1 MYARVIR
8 IGGSPSKIDEGVD
21 AFINQAAPRAKTQD
35 GYSGIRLLINRDSG
49 RAIVVGFWRDQAALD
64 ASREA
69 LRGLRESQAAI
80 WGSGPP
86 EIEEFEAAV
95 QHRPKS
101 TDKGNWARLT
111 TLQGDP
117 AKVDEGIKHFES
129 VTIPGIEKLSGF
141 RAAILLVNR
150 GNGGALVATVW
161 DSKSELDSSA
171 DAATPVRSAAAE
183 VLGAGRPQVESF
195 EVAYAELLAPVA
207 S

>member
-8 IGGSPSKIDEGVD
+8 IGGSPSKVDEGVD
-21 AFINQAAPRAKTQD
+21 AFIDQAAPRAKAQD
-35 GYSGIRLLINRDSG
+35 GYSGIRLLINRNSG
-49 RAIVVGFWRDQAALD
+49 QAMVVGFWRDQAALD
-64 ASREA
+64 ASRE
-69 LRGLRESQAAI
+69 GLRSLRDSQATI

-117 AKVDEGIKHFES
+117 AKIDEGIKHFES

-141 RAAILLVNR
+141 RAAILFVNHE
-150 GNGGALVATVW
+150 NGRALVATVW

-171 DAATPVRSAAAE
+171 EAATPVRSAAAE
-183 VLGAGRPQVESF
+183 VLGAGQPLVESF
-195 EVAYAELLAPVA
+195 EVAYAELLTPVT